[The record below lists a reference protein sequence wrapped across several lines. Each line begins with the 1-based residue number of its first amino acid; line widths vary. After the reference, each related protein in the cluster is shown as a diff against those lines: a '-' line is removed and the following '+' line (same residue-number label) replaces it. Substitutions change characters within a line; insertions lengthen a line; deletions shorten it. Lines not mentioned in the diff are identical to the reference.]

1 MYPKR
6 IKLKKYKD
14 SRGFLLELLSKR
26 FKKKFYYSILSLSKK
41 NVIRGLH
48 YDKDFSEEK
57 IIYVVKG
64 KILDFCI
71 NLKKKKYKK
80 ISSFL
85 LKEGDSIYIP
95 GGFAHGYRALN
106 KENIIL
112 YFLSKTYNSKKK
124 KGIKWNDKIL
134 NIPWKIKR
142 PIISRNDK
150 NLPSITT
157 IKNEKNLN
165 IWW

>member
-1 MYPKR
+1 MYPRK
-6 IKLKKYKD
+6 INLKKYKD
-14 SRGFLLELLSKR
+14 SREFLLELLPKK
-26 FKKKFYYSILSLSKK
+26 FKKKFYYSILSSSKK

-48 YDKDFSEEK
+48 YDKGFSEEK

-64 KILDFCI
+64 KILDICV
-71 NLKKKKYKK
+71 NLKKKTYKK

-112 YFLSKTYNSKKK
+112 YFLSKSYNSKKK
-124 KGIKWNDKIL
+124 RGIKWNDKIL
-134 NIPWKIKR
+134 NIPWKIKK
-142 PIISRNDK
+142 PIISINDK
-150 NLPSITT
+150 NLPSIT
-157 IKNEKNLN
+157 N
-165 IWW
+165 I

>member
-14 SRGFLLELLSKR
+14 SRGFMLELLPKR

-41 NVIRGLH
+41 NVIRGFH

-71 NLKKKKYKK
+71 NLKKKNYKK

-85 LKEGDSIYIP
+85 LKQGDSIYIP
-95 GGFAHGYRALN
+95 NGFAHGYRALN

-112 YFLSKTYNSKKK
+112 YFLSETYNSKKK
-124 KGIKWNDKIL
+124 RGIKWNDKIL

-142 PIISRNDK
+142 PIISHNDK

-157 IKNEKNLN
+157 AKNEKNLN